1 MKQSDYVD
9 AIQTHGVRLADAA
22 AIAGLA
28 APVTSCAPWTVH
40 ELVRHAANVCE
51 FWRGLASGTLADPSD
66 FVPAAEPP
74 SADVIDAYR
83 SDVEAIVATLGPL
96 DPATP
101 CWTWATPQDIGF
113 VQRRL
118 AHELAVHAWDATTA
132 AGQPQAIEGPLAVD
146 GVDEYLE
153 LFVPAGAGQGD
164 GEPLTGHLH
173 ATDADGEWFLRV
185 GGGQWSVERTHAKAD
200 VAIRGTASDLLL
212 LLWGRQPLATGAFEV
227 FGDADAVASLL
238 TRVAMS

>member
-1 MKQSDYVD
+1 MNERDYIE
-9 AIQTHGVRLADAA
+9 AIETHGRRLADAA
-22 AIAGLA
+22 VIAGLDA
-28 APVTSCAPWTVH
+28 QVASCAPWTVH
-40 ELVRHAANVCE
+40 ELVRHTAGVCQ
-51 FWRGLASGTLADPSD
+51 FWQGLASGSLADPGD

-74 SADVIDAYR
+74 AADVIDAYR
-83 SDVEAIVATLGPL
+83 ADVDATVATLGPL

-101 CWTWATPQDIGF
+101 CWTSSAQQDIGF

-132 AGQPQAIEGPLAVD
+132 AGQPQAIDAPLAVD
-146 GVDEYLE
+146 GIDEYLE
-153 LFVPAGAGQGD
+153 LFVPAGTGQGD
-164 GEPLTGHLH
+164 GDPLTGHLH

-227 FGDADAVASLL
+227 FGDGDTVASLL
-238 TRVAMS
+238 ARVAMS